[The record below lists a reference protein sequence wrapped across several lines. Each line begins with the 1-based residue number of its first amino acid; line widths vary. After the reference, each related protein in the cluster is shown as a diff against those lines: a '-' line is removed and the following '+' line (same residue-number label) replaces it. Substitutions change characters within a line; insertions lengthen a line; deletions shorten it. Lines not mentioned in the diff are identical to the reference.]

1 MVPLAILT
9 ASPDD
14 PPGFES
20 FDFQTPEWW
29 LLEASEPEATAKGAP
44 PSSGLRSRKKKPTPA
59 EAPPLELWEVSGV
72 TAVVDMAGS
81 GFRSDKAAASSPS
94 HPNWIESL
102 LRSDILAQ
110 QRRLA
115 SRTPVTDESLRV
127 LLALLEQ
134 RAGVVPVSVVAR
146 ELGMPQFRVS
156 GFLAQVQ
163 RLLNLEG
170 YAVLNLDASQT
181 LRLNRDI
188 LFSQFDLKS

>member
-1 MVPLAILT
+1 
-9 ASPDD
+9 
-14 PPGFES
+14 
-20 FDFQTPEWW
+20 
-29 LLEASEPEATAKGAP
+29 
-44 PSSGLRSRKKKPTPA
+44 
-59 EAPPLELWEVSGV
+59 
-72 TAVVDMAGS
+72 
-81 GFRSDKAAASSPS
+81 
-94 HPNWIESL
+94 

-134 RAGVVPVSVVAR
+134 RAGVVPMSVVAR

-188 LFSQFDLKS
+188 LFTQFDLKS

>member
-1 MVPLAILT
+1 
-9 ASPDD
+9 
-14 PPGFES
+14 
-20 FDFQTPEWW
+20 
-29 LLEASEPEATAKGAP
+29 
-44 PSSGLRSRKKKPTPA
+44 
-59 EAPPLELWEVSGV
+59 
-72 TAVVDMAGS
+72 
-81 GFRSDKAAASSPS
+81 
-94 HPNWIESL
+94 

-188 LFSQFDLKS
+188 LFTQFDLKS

>member
-1 MVPLAILT
+1 
-9 ASPDD
+9 
-14 PPGFES
+14 
-20 FDFQTPEWW
+20 
-29 LLEASEPEATAKGAP
+29 
-44 PSSGLRSRKKKPTPA
+44 
-59 EAPPLELWEVSGV
+59 
-72 TAVVDMAGS
+72 
-81 GFRSDKAAASSPS
+81 
-94 HPNWIESL
+94 